1 MLTLLLACAPSLNA
15 TNTAAASEGSSAT
28 LRELNLEEVST
39 GQWEAEVD
47 EPGPVIVACE
57 SEGGAYTY
65 GPSDDPTISLHWS
78 PVDNIYKVVADDSF
92 ADCHLWLI
100 K

>member
-1 MLTLLLACAPSLNA
+1 MLTFLLACAGPVG
-15 TNTAAASEGSSAT
+15 TAAQADEGAVVT
-28 LRELNLEEVST
+28 LRELAVESVAV

-57 SEGGAYTY
+57 GEGGAYTY
-65 GPSDDPTISLHWS
+65 GPSEDIRLIWTPTSSVYRISAG
-78 PVDNIYKVVADDSF
+78 ADF